1 MRRRLRSWKFAR
13 PLINPREVSCLS
25 TSAAYTWPC
34 SRQLPWRCTASFG
47 DRHHGRP
54 FRHRCSSRIVCRSN
68 DEVKPPT
75 RPFLAQPSLRCV
87 TYRAIVLVVVVVV
100 EGYPPPPPPIF
111 PPFFLLSS
119 FRHHFLHFLAS
130 REFIGIIRLL
140 ITPRSS
146 CRCTMVIP
154 DQASFFARFS
164 WSFRRTNSGDYE
176 FWGGFFDGDFF
187 PSVIRSLWKK
197 QVEEERGYDLE
208 SWIEMMIIEIL
219 TKVALFPCSF
229 FYRFCL
235 LILFSIPNN
244 WVTVKF

>member
-1 MRRRLRSWKFAR
+1 MLERTEKGGEKIRIRERQAVHPVDRSLNESAFSKIDREKFVRRRLRSWKFAR

-75 RPFLAQPSLRCV
+75 RPFLAQSSLRCV

-100 EGYPPPPPPIF
+100 EGYPPSPPPIF

-119 FRHHFLHFLAS
+119 FRHHFLHFLA
-130 REFIGIIRLL
+130 
-140 ITPRSS
+140 PVSS
-146 CRCTMVIP
+146 LEL
-154 DQASFFARFS
+154 F
-164 WSFRRTNSGDYE
+164 DY
-176 FWGGFFDGDFF
+176 
-187 PSVIRSLWKK
+187 
-197 QVEEERGYDLE
+197 
-208 SWIEMMIIEIL
+208 
-219 TKVALFPCSF
+219 
-229 FYRFCL
+229 
-235 LILFSIPNN
+235 
-244 WVTVKF
+244 

>member
-1 MRRRLRSWKFAR
+1 MHGFVRGSSPRLGW
-13 PLINPREVSCLS
+13 
-25 TSAAYTWPC
+25 
-34 SRQLPWRCTASFG
+34 
-47 DRHHGRP
+47 RP

-187 PSVIRSLWKK
+187 FRYPRDQIVVKETSWRRKRLWFG
-197 QVEEERGYDLE
+197 ELG
-208 SWIEMMIIEIL
+208 WIEMMIIEIL

-229 FYRFCL
+229 FLSFIIFVYWYCFPFQIIALLLNFNCIRIIFFLLLRSRFY
-235 LILFSIPNN
+235 
-244 WVTVKF
+244 